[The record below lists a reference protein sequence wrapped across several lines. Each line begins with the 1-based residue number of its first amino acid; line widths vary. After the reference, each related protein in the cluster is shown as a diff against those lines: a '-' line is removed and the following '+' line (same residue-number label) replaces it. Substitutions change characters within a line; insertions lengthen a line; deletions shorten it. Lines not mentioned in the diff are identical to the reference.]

1 MSRKGFTIGQRRA
14 YDKLKRLGLTDK
26 RVAETWGISPSTLS
40 NTKLRKSRMSTR
52 LETRRT
58 DVRRGETSTDR
69 WTGIKVAVDD
79 TKITL
84 AELQKLATQGGTPR
98 TQKLARKKLDEL
110 GKSGL
115 TVEELREGT
124 FERPTFWRT
133 IQGVRVNLL
142 LGRTKGDRIQDVIR
156 KQLAAKGVTFD
167 EGYIDFGGYGGM

>member
-1 MSRKGFTIGQRRA
+1 MKRVGF
-14 YDKLKRLGLTDK
+14 TDK
-26 RVAETWGISPSTLS
+26 RVAKAWGISPSTLS
-40 NTKLRKSRMSTR
+40 NTKLKKSRMSSR

-79 TKITL
+79 TKITF
-84 AELQKLATQGGTPR
+84 AELTKLKDFGGTPR
-98 TQKLARKKLDEL
+98 TRKIAKAKLDEL
-110 GKSGL
+110 GGLGL
-115 TVEELREGT
+115 TIEELREGV

-142 LGRTKGDRIQDVIR
+142 LGRTKGDKIQDVIR

-167 EGYIDFGGYGGM
+167 EGYIDFGGYGGVVS